1 MALTPEQTRV
11 RDYIESQGTSGCGF
25 SYALLRSWGVPVPPK
40 KGWKAEL
47 IRKGK
52 IEVRQRDG
60 TVKRIFPPTE
70 PARMLA
76 EITCECCGHIQTVD
90 LRRYGA
96 TLPDGP
102 AQKHAV
108 SASRSRV
115 PRRQRRGKGKGRAMD
130 DRAAWAKIRGEEASM
145 DAAYRRAVRI

>member
-1 MALTPEQTRV
+1 MWTTEMEQV
-11 RDYIESQGTSGCGF
+11 REYIEANTTPKGGYSR
-25 SYALLRSWGVPVPPK
+25 ALLASWGVSWPPP
-40 KGWKAEL
+40 KGWKDQL
-47 IRKGK
+47 IRSGRLEIRDK
-52 IEVRQRDG
+52 DG
-60 TVKRIFPPTE
+60 TLKRIVPE
-70 PARMLA
+70 PRSA
-76 EITCECCGHIQTVD
+76 EVVCECCGHIQTVD

-102 AQKHAV
+102 AQEHAG